1 MKTKIDWSGRS
12 HDFTKLEQKYLLN
25 VIKNSDILTQGPE
38 LQNLKVNYK
47 NILKNIYAVSSA
59 AAALELISILLD
71 LKKMMK

>member
-38 LQNLKVNYK
+38 LQKFESKLQKYIK
-47 NILKNIYAVSSA
+47 KKNIYAVSSA

-71 LKKMMK
+71 LKKK

>member
-1 MKTKIDWSGRS
+1 MKTKIDWSVRS

-38 LQNLKVNYK
+38 LQKFESKLQKYIK
-47 NILKNIYAVSSA
+47 KKNIYAVSSA

-71 LKKMMK
+71 LKKK

>member
-38 LQNLKVNYK
+38 LQKFESKLQKY
-47 NILKNIYAVSSA
+47 I
-59 AAALELISILLD
+59 
-71 LKKMMK
+71 KKKYLCS